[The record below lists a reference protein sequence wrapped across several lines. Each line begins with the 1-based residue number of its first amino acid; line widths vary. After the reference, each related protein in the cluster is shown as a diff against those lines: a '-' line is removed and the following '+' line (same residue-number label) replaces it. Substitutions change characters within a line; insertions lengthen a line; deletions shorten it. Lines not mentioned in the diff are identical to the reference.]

1 MNITIFWIILITLLG
16 TTLRIIGF
24 YKSGGLWNDEYISY
38 LIASVPFGK
47 GFFRA
52 MISQCHMPIYYLYL
66 KFVMLFSDSDILL
79 RFSSIIPGIISIPI
93 MYLVGKEKN
102 KLTGLTCSLFTALS
116 SFLVYYSQ
124 EVRFYSLLF
133 LFSALSLYFTIRV
146 IKKPNKKNLIGLL
159 IFNLLILFTHTI
171 GFVYVFFDLCF
182 ISYKLFSEFKQ
193 YIRNLWIFSAITILA
208 ALPFVLKTFFTV
220 SFSQWWAPFSFY
232 RVLQFISDYFSPVIS
247 NVSLVENL
255 HSWDYIT
262 IFAVISSC
270 IATIVMFAAIL
281 DKKLRFESQMGYIAL
296 GTFIVVLLAALSGKL
311 VFESKYLIEIYPI
324 LILIFCS
331 AIDSCEKKWFKI
343 FVFTIFF
350 LFQFTFLFTPQYA
363 SFLPREEGNKYVA
376 DLINNSQIN
385 EQDFIVLTYYPQNR
399 FEKYI
404 NFSKYNVLAIDK
416 GNFTE
421 FYEPNLSYKQAVK
434 TGKNAYH
441 ATFINSLRPKGEFN
455 GSKLIYELNKN
466 VYYKMKKGQKVG
478 FVFLESVSFLD
489 ENSFANIVFDKNI
502 YKRVPLLYLIFS
514 DIRNEIIKTI
524 PLNAKNLR
532 YETLGSWTL
541 VTFEY

>member
-1 MNITIFWIILITLLG
+1 M
-16 TTLRIIGF
+16 
-24 YKSGGLWNDEYISY
+24 
-38 LIASVPFGK
+38 
-47 GFFRA
+47 
-52 MISQCHMPIYYLYL
+52 
-66 KFVMLFSDSDILL
+66 
-79 RFSSIIPGIISIPI
+79 
-93 MYLVGKEKN
+93 
-102 KLTGLTCSLFTALS
+102 
-116 SFLVYYSQ
+116 
-124 EVRFYSLLF
+124 
-133 LFSALSLYFTIRV
+133 
-146 IKKPNKKNLIGLL
+146 
-159 IFNLLILFTHTI
+159 FTHTI

-270 IATIVMFAAIL
+270 IATIVMFAAIF
-281 DKKLRFESQMGYIAL
+281 DEKLRFESQMGYIAL